1 LQPIKFGVR
10 VLENKE
16 KEKEHS
22 HENNMPK
29 WCITKQK
36 KKQKIENRMKK
47 GQDIEEPCPNCYK

>member
-16 KEKEHS
+16 KEKEQF

-29 WCITKQK
+29 WCITKK
-36 KKQKIENRMKK
+36 KKQKQRIE
-47 GQDIEEPCPNCYK
+47 